1 LDALKVGLF
10 KIRSQL
16 KLCREKVTDV
26 NMLEKT
32 YTTFYASNVL
42 LQQQYR
48 EHNFTRYFE
57 LISFLLVAEQNN
69 ELLMKNHHAHPT
81 GSTPFPEANRTLF
94 HGNKGNRGRGRGTLF
109 VDVHI
114 HFHLYD
120 FLAFKTLANS
130 CLGLKDHKFFSH
142 VEDIFQSGASLSSTE
157 INELMIVNQNSS
169 S

>member
-1 LDALKVGLF
+1 
-10 KIRSQL
+10 
-16 KLCREKVTDV
+16 
-26 NMLEKT
+26 MLEKT

-114 HFHLYD
+114 FMIFWHSKRWLIAAWGSRITSFSLMWRI
-120 FLAFKTLANS
+120 
-130 CLGLKDHKFFSH
+130 FFRA
-142 VEDIFQSGASLSSTE
+142 GRA
-157 INELMIVNQNSS
+157 
-169 S
+169 